1 MNQADT
7 ERIQRELF
15 TAGHCAADTL
25 QDATAVVVNGC
36 AVRDNAD
43 RKVWGMLGMLK
54 GLKKNKPHL
63 IVGLTG
69 CTVHADASELAPHLQ
84 PVDVAFDTLNSEP
97 LLSALARTAPAD
109 SDLYEDVE
117 AYRDTAIGSP
127 CRFVNVIYGCD
138 KRCTYCIVPFRRGA
152 QRSRPINEIVQEIS
166 QLRDTGAREVTL
178 LGQIVNAYGEDMGAE
193 SFPDLLQAVDLIEGI
208 ERIRFTTAHPRYM
221 TRQLAEAIRDIP
233 SVCEEINLPVQAG
246 HDVTLKRMARGYSVG
261 FYRETIDMLRS
272 VVPNIALTTDVIVG
286 FCGETKDHFEASLR
300 LIKELQFDQVHVA
313 AFSKRH
319 GTIAARWED
328 DVPAEEKMVR
338 LHEIEK
344 IQKDIAE
351 NINRR
356 YIGLTTDVLLE
367 ELVPSK
373 AEITESQ
380 WRGRTRTNKLVFLPN
395 TEGLFPGKTL
405 PIHIVSATPWSLR
418 GNATVATMT
427 SR

>member
-25 QDATAVVVNGC
+25 QDAPAVVVNGC

-54 GLKKNKPHL
+54 GLKKNTPHL

-261 FYRETIDMLRS
+261 F
-272 VVPNIALTTDVIVG
+272 
-286 FCGETKDHFEASLR
+286 
-300 LIKELQFDQVHVA
+300 
-313 AFSKRH
+313 
-319 GTIAARWED
+319 
-328 DVPAEEKMVR
+328 
-338 LHEIEK
+338 
-344 IQKDIAE
+344 
-351 NINRR
+351 
-356 YIGLTTDVLLE
+356 
-367 ELVPSK
+367 
-373 AEITESQ
+373 
-380 WRGRTRTNKLVFLPN
+380 
-395 TEGLFPGKTL
+395 
-405 PIHIVSATPWSLR
+405 
-418 GNATVATMT
+418 
-427 SR
+427 